1 MDIANACYFTE
12 RKKNNVTFF
21 LFLAMNL
28 NVASAVNNLKIEEG
42 EELVNHVRKG
52 RALTLASIR
61 S

>member
-1 MDIANACYFTE
+1 
-12 RKKNNVTFF
+12 
-21 LFLAMNL
+21 MNL